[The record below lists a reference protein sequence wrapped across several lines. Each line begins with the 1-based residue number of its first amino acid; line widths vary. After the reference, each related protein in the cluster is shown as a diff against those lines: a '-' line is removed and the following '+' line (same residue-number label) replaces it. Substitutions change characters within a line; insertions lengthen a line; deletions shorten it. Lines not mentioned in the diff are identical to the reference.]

1 MTVNRNK
8 LEGEEERKIWGE
20 EASAKP
26 VQERS
31 RGGWDQCH
39 SARDATLRNELF
51 RLGGALGDCSQ
62 TNKQITIRT
71 TCSGYFTDLRLLEG
85 SKQGLG
91 VWLSRYITTITENNK
106 RNNSSDM

>member
-51 RLGGALGDCSQ
+51 RL
-62 TNKQITIRT
+62 R
-71 TCSGYFTDLRLLEG
+71 G
-85 SKQGLG
+85 STG
-91 VWLSRYITTITENNK
+91 
-106 RNNSSDM
+106 